1 MEIGGAQI
9 QPKLKANVF
18 FRYASDRILH
28 CFASTLKPPMLSLIF
43 LAILFLPFAFVGGL
57 AFLWKSKRRR
67 ILRWTLL
74 SYLGAIPFFFFVVGP
89 YAMARILTHAG
100 SRPLDLKL
108 KETPADFGVNFE
120 SITFESKDGLHLNG
134 WWIPPTTKDGVLI
147 CTHGLFRTR
156 VEMLARAMV
165 AAKSGYGVLLYDSR
179 SHGKSEKGVVSLG
192 CHEAN
197 DVLGAIQYV
206 LTLYQARPA
215 PKIVLM
221 GISMGAV
228 TTLLAAAQSDRYVA
242 IVVDSPFSDIEETVI
257 DHSWLFFKLPR
268 YPFTPLFL
276 FWFSRF
282 SGCDPRMVN
291 SHLALRHLLPV
302 PMLFIGSEGDRRIGP
317 DVARHL
323 YQESDSPLKRIKI
336 FGDDVGHGAAYRLHP
351 DIYAGVLVDFLDQAL
366 ANGSSGTASGAH

>member
-1 MEIGGAQI
+1 
-9 QPKLKANVF
+9 
-18 FRYASDRILH
+18 
-28 CFASTLKPPMLSLIF
+28 MLSIIF
-43 LAILFLPFAFVGGL
+43 LGILFIPFALVGGL
-57 AFLWKSKRRR
+57 ACLWKSKRRV

-74 SYLGAIPFFFFVVGP
+74 SYLGAIPIFFLVVGP

-100 SRPLDLKL
+100 SRPPDLKL
-108 KETPADFGVNFE
+108 RETPADYGVNFE
-120 SITFESKDGLHLNG
+120 SIYFESKDGLHLNG
-134 WWIPPTTKDGVLI
+134 WWISPTTKDGVLI

-156 VEMLARAMV
+156 VEMLSRAMV

-179 SHGKSEKGVVSLG
+179 SHGKSEKGIVSLG

-206 LTLYQARPA
+206 LTRYKDRPR

-228 TTLLAAAQSDRYVA
+228 TTLMAAAQSDQYAA
-242 IVVDSPFSDIEETVI
+242 IIVDSPFSSIEETVM
-257 DHSWLFFKLPR
+257 DHTWLFFKLPR

-276 FWFSRF
+276 YWFSKF
-282 SGCDPRMVN
+282 TGCDPRLTD
-291 SHLALRHLLPV
+291 SHLALRHLSAV

-323 YQESDSPLKRIKI
+323 YQESESPLKRIKI
-336 FGDDVGHGAAYRLHP
+336 FGRDVGHGAAYRLHP
-351 DIYAGVLVDFLDQAL
+351 DDYAAVLVDFLDHAL
-366 ANGSSGTASGAH
+366 ANVTSGEAPGTH